1 MTTDRENHVFKV
13 GMEFKTHDLFREAV
27 KEHSIKWGKKVK
39 FVKSDREKVRAI
51 CKGKK
56 GCPWLIYA
64 SYVPVDAVYR
74 IKMWHGND
82 QFEVKGPRHA
92 MYKVHITNRSCGC
105 RKWDLCGI
113 SCIHAIDALI
123 YDIYEYVHDCYK
135 VDTYLKIYSNLM
147 NPINGKDLWS
157 PTNNYTLVPPDV
169 EKRLG
174 RPKRQEGENRMSLL
188 TLQNLE
194 KKGSR

>member
-1 MTTDRENHVFKV
+1 MCPKV
-13 GMEFKTHDLFREAV
+13 YKRIEKLKTWANGWIPR
-27 KEHSIKWGKKVK
+27 WQ
-39 FVKSDREKVRAI
+39 
-51 CKGKK
+51 
-56 GCPWLIYA
+56 
-64 SYVPVDAVYR
+64 
-74 IKMWHGND
+74 GND

-92 MYKVHITNRSCGC
+92 MYKVHITNRSCGY

-113 SCIHAIDALI
+113 SFIHAIDALI

-174 RPKRQEGENRMSLL
+174 RPKKARRREPDEPSDPTKLG
-188 TLQNLE
+188 
-194 KKGSR
+194 KKGIKMTCRLCGKVGHNIRTCKKEE